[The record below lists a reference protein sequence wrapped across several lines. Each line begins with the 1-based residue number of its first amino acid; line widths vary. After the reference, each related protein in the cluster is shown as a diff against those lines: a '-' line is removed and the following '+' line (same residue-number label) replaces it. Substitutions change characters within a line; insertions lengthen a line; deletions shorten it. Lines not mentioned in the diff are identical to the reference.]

1 MFGNIDKNVA
11 MFVNIDKNI
20 SMFGNIDK
28 TYLCLEKLID
38 IYV

>member
-1 MFGNIDKNVA
+1 MFG
-11 MFVNIDKNI
+11 NIDKNI
-20 SMFGNIDK
+20 SMFGNIVK